1 VTFKDLRVKRRN
13 PLTLK
18 DVRFGGHGDK
28 LKECPRGARSGHRPI
43 YSITG
48 SAPMPGI
55 LVAGGVNG
63 R

>member
-18 DVRFGGHGDK
+18 DVRFGDK